1 MRFWTVISSWCL
13 IAATGERQHCLDFYG
28 KPLRGW
34 SSDFIFWS
42 PALCQGR
49 GVGAQGTAA
58 QLLAVS
64 VANNSNYRQAVKP
77 HEQCPHQSWPISCC
91 DGVCSVSLLQH
102 CHSCAVQHDGG
113 RTALQK
119 LIKAITDNIFNCNIY
134 WGIGHDLHCVFARS
148 SVFQEPAVLRRGT
161 AGGGTDPNSPR
172 LMCEFHFQ
180 LFFHKWRLTVNMT
193 FSCFMNMLQHWGV
206 SFSIIMG
213 LFVDRMDNL
222 NSSFPLNCSLWG
234 CQMCQLGIQKL
245 TNIKVTLVHFWRAS
259 SDMCYTSVF
268 V

>member
-1 MRFWTVISSWCL
+1 MRFGPLFPRGAI

-102 CHSCAVQHDGG
+102 CHSCSLQHDGG

-119 LIKAITDNIFNCNIY
+119 LIKAITDNILIAIFIEESDTIC
-134 WGIGHDLHCVFARS
+134 
-148 SVFQEPAVLRRGT
+148 
-161 AGGGTDPNSPR
+161 
-172 LMCEFHFQ
+172 
-180 LFFHKWRLTVNMT
+180 TV
-193 FSCFMNMLQHWGV
+193 C
-206 SFSIIMG
+206 
-213 LFVDRMDNL
+213 
-222 NSSFPLNCSLWG
+222 LWG
-234 CQMCQLGIQKL
+234 PWFFKSLRCFDEAQQEVEQIQIL
-245 TNIKVTLVHFWRAS
+245 HA
-259 SDMCYTSVF
+259 
-268 V
+268 